1 MSKATND
8 NAMNKLNRI
17 KPGTNALFNL
27 LFIILGLTCVIP
39 ILYVFMISISSEASI
54 TKYVISSFPMNF
66 PALRIGSCGRNGGPF

>member
-27 LFIILGLTCVIP
+27 LFIILGLTCDP
-39 ILYVFMISISSEASI
+39 NPLCLHDFHR
-54 TKYVISSFPMNF
+54 
-66 PALRIGSCGRNGGPF
+66 LRGIHYQIRLSVHSP